1 MKKTLM
7 TVGLVML
14 ASASVGIAQPA
25 AAAPAGGHAYGAAG
39 CGLGSIVFGSQPG
52 IIQVLAATTNGTFAT
67 QTFGI
72 TSGTSNCADTG
83 GGVASAKSFI
93 ETNRQALA
101 KDISRGN
108 GETIQNLA
116 TLSGCTD
123 SHAVGATLQR
133 NFKTIFP
140 AADVPDTQ
148 VSGSVLNIL
157 KADKS
162 LACSRLSA

>member
-1 MKKTLM
+1 MKRISL
-7 TVGLVML
+7 TVGFLLL
-14 ASASVGIAQPA
+14 ASASVGLAQPTTVTV
-25 AAAPAGGHAYGAAG
+25 GGGRSYGTAG

-52 IIQVLAATTNGTFAT
+52 FIQILAATTNGTFAS

-108 GETIQNLA
+108 GETIQNLT
-116 TLSGCTD
+116 TLSGCSD
-123 SHAVGATLQR
+123 SHAVGASLQK

-140 AADVPDTQ
+140 AADVSDTQ
-148 VSGSVLNIL
+148 VSGSVLDIL
-157 KADKS
+157 KSDKTLS
-162 LACSRLSA
+162 CSKLSA